1 MRSKKAIIN
10 IITSL
15 ILQLVTVI
23 CGFIIPRMI
32 IKNFGSSVNGLVTSI
47 TQFLAYITLLESGF
61 GPVVKS
67 ILYKPIAN
75 KDKSEI
81 ERILKASEKFFRTI
95 SYIFIVY
102 IIVLCFALPMI
113 VSNEFNKLF
122 TLSLVVIISISTFAE
137 YYFGMT
143 YKLYLQAEQKTYI
156 TSIIQIVTTI
166 LNTIMIVLLIY
177 FGANI
182 QVVKLFSAIIFVFK
196 PILQNIYVKKKYNIN
211 LKDVDL
217 NYKIKQKWD
226 GLAQHIAAV
235 IHSNTDV
242 VILTIFLNT
251 VEVSVY
257 SVYLLVVNGVKNLV
271 QAFTGGVDAS
281 FGDMIAKGEKQSL
294 NNSFKIYEI
303 FYTTIATIAFST
315 TLLVILPFV
324 SVYTREISDAKYYR
338 PVFAHLIVIAEFLWA
353 IRQPYNDLVKTAGHF
368 KETMKGA
375 WVESGINIILSVI
388 LVFKFG
394 IIGVAIGTLVAMFV
408 RTIEFMYHTSKYILN
423 RSTLYTFKRL
433 LIIAIEVMLVVT
445 IANLLPSIAVTNY
458 ITWAIQAVII
468 AVIASI
474 LVITINCIV
483 YKTDVKGVINI
494 IKRIIFRKKV
504 TE

>member
-10 IITSL
+10 IISSL

-23 CGFIIPRMI
+23 CGFIVPRLI
-32 IKNFGSSVNGLVTSI
+32 IKSFGSNVNGLITAI

-75 KDKSEI
+75 KDKNEI

-95 SYIFIVY
+95 SYIFIAY
-102 IIVLCFALPMI
+102 IIGLCFALPTI
-113 VSNEFNKLF
+113 VSSEFNVWY
-122 TLSLVVIISISTFAE
+122 TLSLVIIISISTFAE

-143 YKLYLQAEQKTYI
+143 YRLYLQAEQKTYI
-156 TSIIQIVTTI
+156 TSSIQIGTTI

-182 QVVKLFSAIIFVFK
+182 QVVKLFSAIIFVFR

-211 LKDVDL
+211 LKNVDAD
-217 NYKIKQKWD
+217 YKIKQKWD
-226 GLAQHIAAV
+226 GLAQHIASV
-235 IHSNTDV
+235 IHNNTDV
-242 VILTIFLNT
+242 VVLTIFTNT
-251 VEVSVY
+251 IEVSVY

-281 FGDMIAKGEKQSL
+281 FGDMIAKGEKQAL
-294 NNSFKIYEI
+294 NNSFKVYEL
-303 FYTTIATIAFST
+303 FYFTLTTITFIA
-315 TLLVILPFV
+315 TLLLILPFV
-324 SVYTREISDAKYYR
+324 SVYTNGITDANYYR
-338 PVFAHLIVIAEFLWA
+338 PIFAYLIVLAEFMWT
-353 IRQPYNDLVKTAGHF
+353 IRLPYSSITLVAGHF

-375 WVESGINIILSVI
+375 WVESGLNIVLSVI

-394 IIGVAIGTLVAMFV
+394 IIGVAIGTLVAMMV
-408 RTIEFMYHTSKYILN
+408 RTIEFMYHTSKYILERN
-423 RSTLYTFKRL
+423 IWYTFKRL
-433 LIIAIEVMLVVT
+433 LVIAIEVILVVIIT
-445 IANLLPSIAVTNY
+445 NLIPSIIVTNY